1 MGAKKGAKKNVLSIV
16 PVDDTRKVSFVVKWT
31 ANGKSETKA
40 FDSRSELFAHV
51 RGLETFMHTV
61 PDSIL
66 RVVSH
71 NVTVG
76 KPDA

>member
-1 MGAKKGAKKNVLSIV
+1 MPGKKGMKKNVLSIV

-31 ANGKSETKA
+31 ANGKPETKA
-40 FDSRSELFAHV
+40 FDSRAELFAHV
-51 RGLETFMHTV
+51 RGMQAFLGLS
-61 PDSIL
+61 PDSIV
-66 RVVSH
+66 RTVSQ